1 MGEEGSLASSSMTDA
16 MDLGLPDGVSGPGA
30 RVLPGTRLFRDLDIT
45 KAWEASDASRGGGC
59 GPGLGPGG
67 LGPIGGILRNPFG
80 LHSSRDEASAPATAA
95 AYDQAE
101 QLRSPPRPWSP
112 RAARRLT

>member
-1 MGEEGSLASSSMTDA
+1 MGEEGSLTSSSMIYA
-16 MDLGLPDGVSGPGA
+16 MDLGLPGGVSGA
-30 RVLPGTRLFRDLDIT
+30 RVPDAPGTRLFRDLDIT

-112 RAARRLT
+112 GAARRLT